1 MQIDPA
7 QGIILSGVP
16 RWYSIEEIQ
25 MSDISYSE
33 KRRRRVKRLKRMIVI
48 AFFTV
53 VTIPIAL
60 CIYLGCTLYGV
71 TNDLAEITSQYEA
84 QLTITDDLQRKLEE
98 EKMARVAAEAESGEA
113 AVDLNIMPAEPA
125 STVDDD
131 AEAMPEEEDGIKKV
145 YLTFDD
151 GPSIYTEEILD
162 ILDQYDAKATFFVT
176 GEAAVEHPDRYKM
189 IVDRGHSIGMHS
201 YSHKYGEVY
210 RNKDN
215 FVRDFNK
222 IRDFL
227 TEATGVTPVIYRFP
241 GGSSNTVSATD
252 MDELCEYLNENG
264 IHYFDWNVSSGDATS
279 QTLSRDRIVA
289 NCLAG
294 IYSHDDSVV
303 LLHDTSAKYTTV
315 AALPVILEQLKGLE
329 NIEVCAITA
338 STPVVQHREI
348 KESE

>member
-1 MQIDPA
+1 MK
-7 QGIILSGVP
+7 
-16 RWYSIEEIQ
+16 EIQ

-33 KRRRRVKRLKRMIVI
+33 KRRRRVKRLKCMIVI

-71 TNDLAEITSQYEA
+71 NNDLAEITAQYEA
-84 QLTITDDLQRKLEE
+84 QLEITDELQSKLEA
-98 EKMARVAAEAESGEA
+98 EKYAREAAIVESSEA
-113 AVDLNIMPAEPA
+113 AVDLN
-125 STVDDD
+125 TVSSDTATVKTNTTD
-131 AEAMPEEEDGIKKV
+131 EEPEEIQAEDDINHV

-176 GEAAVEHPDRYKM
+176 GEAATEHPERYKM
-189 IVDRGHSIGMHS
+189 IADRGHTLAMHS
-201 YSHKYGEVY
+201 YSHKYSEVY
-210 RNKDN
+210 KNKDN
-215 FVRDFNK
+215 FVKDFNK
-222 IRDFL
+222 IRDFIRE
-227 TEATGVTPVIYRFP
+227 TTGVTPVIYRFP
-241 GGSSNTVSATD
+241 GGSSNRVSATD
-252 MDELCEYLNENG
+252 MNELCEYLEDEG

-294 IYSHDDSVV
+294 IYSHKDSVV

-315 AALPVILEQLKGLE
+315 AALPVILEQLSKLE
-329 NIEVCAITA
+329 NTEICAITED
-338 STPVVQHREI
+338 TPVVQHREI
-348 KESE
+348 KENE